1 MMQNNQQSLDKVKG
15 AVSTQ
20 SRDTDQRL
28 FTKDFIILMMINF
41 LVVTAVTTQMG
52 TLPLYVT
59 HLGGNSIMSGLVVG
73 IWGLAALCARIP
85 VGKLLDTYGRKKLIF
100 IGLAILMADFSMLI
114 FYSTIASLIVLR
126 ALQGIGNGTQSTSV
140 ATMVADK
147 LPKQKLSIG
156 LGYFS
161 ISQTLP
167 AAIGPAIGLVVV
179 ENFGFQSLFYFSLSL
194 ICLAFV
200 LSFFVKDN
208 YTHVEKSKHVADE
221 NTGFLDLIRLKSV
234 WVPSLIVF
242 VVCFANAAVTAFLV
256 QFGEQKNLSATIV
269 GFSFTMQAIIGALV
283 RVWFAKLYL
292 YFRSYVLVIAGIL
305 MIASAYFMIA
315 FGATVEWL
323 VLAGALNGFGFALLI
338 PLMNAVVLKNV
349 SSAQRGRATAIFS
362 SGTDVAYG
370 LGAFMWGVVANFIG
384 FFGMYCLTAT
394 MVIATLLLVIAHN
407 RLLNE

>member
-41 LVVTAVTTQMG
+41 LVMTAVTTQMG

-200 LSFFVKDN
+200 LSFFVKDK
-208 YTHVEKSKHVADE
+208 VD
-221 NTGFLDLIRLKSV
+221 
-234 WVPSLIVF
+234 
-242 VVCFANAAVTAFLV
+242 C
-256 QFGEQKNLSATIV
+256 KN
-269 GFSFTMQAIIGALV
+269 
-283 RVWFAKLYL
+283 
-292 YFRSYVLVIAGIL
+292 
-305 MIASAYFMIA
+305 
-315 FGATVEWL
+315 
-323 VLAGALNGFGFALLI
+323 
-338 PLMNAVVLKNV
+338 
-349 SSAQRGRATAIFS
+349 
-362 SGTDVAYG
+362 
-370 LGAFMWGVVANFIG
+370 
-384 FFGMYCLTAT
+384 
-394 MVIATLLLVIAHN
+394 
-407 RLLNE
+407 

>member
-41 LVVTAVTTQMG
+41 LVMTAVTTQMG

-194 ICLAFV
+194 ICL
-200 LSFFVKDN
+200 
-208 YTHVEKSKHVADE
+208 
-221 NTGFLDLIRLKSV
+221 
-234 WVPSLIVF
+234 
-242 VVCFANAAVTAFLV
+242 
-256 QFGEQKNLSATIV
+256 
-269 GFSFTMQAIIGALV
+269 
-283 RVWFAKLYL
+283 
-292 YFRSYVLVIAGIL
+292 
-305 MIASAYFMIA
+305 
-315 FGATVEWL
+315 
-323 VLAGALNGFGFALLI
+323 
-338 PLMNAVVLKNV
+338 
-349 SSAQRGRATAIFS
+349 
-362 SGTDVAYG
+362 
-370 LGAFMWGVVANFIG
+370 
-384 FFGMYCLTAT
+384 
-394 MVIATLLLVIAHN
+394 
-407 RLLNE
+407 